1 MQMWTTW
8 WALSARAAQLGWEA
22 QGVMALRL
30 MRIGAGGA
38 HGQSEARRMMTE
50 KFAALTEAQ
59 AAAVA
64 ATIEGGSG
72 HRVGRKVLGVYQ
84 KRVRGNRRRL
94 SR

>member
-1 MQMWTTW
+1 
-8 WALSARAAQLGWEA
+8 
-22 QGVMALRL
+22 
-30 MRIGAGGA
+30 
-38 HGQSEARRMMTE
+38 MMTE